1 MKASA
6 FLMGVGGKTVLN
18 SLAVE
23 HLGAQNGGIVLHSSF
38 VEYNK
43 KGILFTAPSDAG
55 KSTRTDLWH
64 KHRGAGIIN
73 GDRSAICVTEGGIVS
88 YGNPFA
94 GSSNICLKKIL
105 PLAAV
110 VCLKQAPQNHIRR
123 LVGAEAFCRIWEGC
137 SVNAWDKADV
147 AAASA
152 TVQQIIC
159 AVPVFDVACT
169 PDEMAVKTLEEAC
182 KQEEIL

>member
-6 FLMGVGGKTVLN
+6 FLMCVGGKTVLN

-43 KGILFTAPSDAG
+43 KGILFTAPSDTG
-55 KSTRTDLWH
+55 KSTRTNLWH

-73 GDRSAICVTEGGIVS
+73 GDRSAICATEGGIVS
-88 YGNPFA
+88 YGTPFA

-123 LVGAEAFCRIWEGC
+123 LVGARRSAAFG
-137 SVNAWDKADV
+137 K
-147 AAASA
+147 AAASIPGIKPMLRRYPQRCSKSYA
-152 TVQQIIC
+152 QYLSLNWP
-159 AVPVFDVACT
+159 AHL
-169 PDEMAVKTLEEAC
+169 MK
-182 KQEEIL
+182 

>member
-43 KGILFTAPSDAG
+43 KGILFTASSDTG
-55 KSTRTDLWH
+55 KSTRTNLWH

-88 YGNPFA
+88 YGTPFA

-123 LVGAEAFCRIWEGC
+123 LLGAEAFCRIWEGC
-137 SVNAWDKADV
+137 SVNTRDKTDV
-147 AAASA
+147 AAVSA

-159 AVPVFDVACT
+159 AVPVFELACT
-169 PDEMAVKTLEEAC
+169 PDEMTVKTLEEAC